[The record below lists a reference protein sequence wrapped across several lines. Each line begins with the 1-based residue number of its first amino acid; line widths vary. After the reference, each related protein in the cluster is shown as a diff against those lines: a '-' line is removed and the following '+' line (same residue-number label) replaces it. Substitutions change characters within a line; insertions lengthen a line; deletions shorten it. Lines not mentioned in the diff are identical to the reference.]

1 MPAFVPF
8 LAGAGLLAAILAIG
22 PAWMIFKG
30 DLLGAAIIGI
40 PSALVLLICLG
51 VTWMLMAKS

>member
-1 MPAFVPF
+1 MAPF
-8 LAGAGLLAAILAIG
+8 IQFFAGAPLLAAILTIS
-22 PAWMIFKG
+22 PAWMIVKG

-51 VTWMLMAKS
+51 VTWMLMAR

>member
-1 MPAFVPF
+1 MRPFIQF
-8 LAGAGLLAAILAIG
+8 LAGAILLAAIFTIS
-22 PAWMIFKG
+22 PAWMVIKG

-51 VTWMLMAKS
+51 VSWMLMAR